1 MSGRYAAVAVGF
13 GALYAAVYL
22 AALVHRV
29 AVDELHPEDV
39 PTAEERAGRHAEQ

>member
-1 MSGRYAAVAVGF
+1 VNGYAVACVGF

-29 AVDELHPEDV
+29 AADELHPEDV
-39 PTAEERAGRHAEQ
+39 PTAAELAGRRAEH